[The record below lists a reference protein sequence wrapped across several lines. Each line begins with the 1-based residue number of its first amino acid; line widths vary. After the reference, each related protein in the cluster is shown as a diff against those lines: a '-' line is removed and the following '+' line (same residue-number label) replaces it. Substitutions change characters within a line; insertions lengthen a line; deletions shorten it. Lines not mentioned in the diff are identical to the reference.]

1 MTYPSGLRR
10 DEAATVAQ
18 QFGVALEQVHRD
30 HLISAILA
38 ALQTHADDLI
48 FFGGTAL
55 ARTYLYSGRLSEDID
70 LIAVTDRR
78 SVAHAISRTIER
90 ALRVTHGRVNWTV
103 ALADTR
109 DTEPAS
115 LITDDGVMVRVQL
128 LSAQGYPPWPTA
140 VHDIHQRYSDISPTR
155 LRTPV
160 RDSFAGWKTAAWFE
174 RHAPRDLYDLWA
186 LALAGALTTS
196 AARAVRDAHR
206 SRTAAGSHV
215 LAGTGRSGL
224 AGAAIRTD
232 APHHQSRGSAED
244 RPLGLVV
251 RSILTLDRRD
261 G

>member
-140 VHDIHQRYSDISPTR
+140 VHDIHQRYSDISLTR

-196 AARAVRDAHR
+196 AAELFATH
-206 SRTAAGSHV
+206 
-215 LAGTGRSGL
+215 TG
-224 AGAAIRTD
+224 
-232 APHHQSRGSAED
+232 
-244 RPLGLVV
+244 LGLPQDHMFSRAPDAQDWQEQLSGQTRLTISPEEALKIV
-251 RSILTLDRRD
+251 RSAWSSARS
-261 G
+261 